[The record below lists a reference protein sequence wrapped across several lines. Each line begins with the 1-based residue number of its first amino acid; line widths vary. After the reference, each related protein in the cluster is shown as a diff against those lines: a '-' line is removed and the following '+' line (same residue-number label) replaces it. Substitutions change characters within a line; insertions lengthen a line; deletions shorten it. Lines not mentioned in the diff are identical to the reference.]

1 MKEVEVISATLEPSE
16 NGRSFRAMILQKVVR
31 ESEEMEGVFGSGYDC
46 VRISGNCQI
55 FANRGE
61 YKSSFFKQRVVDR
74 EDAQSSYNRH
84 RADECDAVCFA
95 KSKEFDTYF
104 EYLEWLEKFIA
115 LGVKKCLQ

>member
-1 MKEVEVISATLEPSE
+1 MSEVEIISATLEPTE

-31 ESEEMEGVFGSGYDC
+31 ESETMEGVYETGYDC

-55 FANRGE
+55 FANRGD
-61 YKSSFFKQRVVDR
+61 YKSSFFKQGVADR

-84 RADECDAVCFA
+84 RADECDAVCFSHN
-95 KSKEFDTYF
+95 KSFETYMD
-104 EYLEWLEKFIA
+104 YLEWLEKFLT